1 MVGRTG
7 VRWGEEDETKEEE
20 RRLEFISFPFS
31 LRDLRADS
39 VSVLP
44 FSTDV
49 NPWVLFSLEDRFHY
63 INKAAQMV
71 PIRENHKELVKR
83 DQAGVFDAFIL
94 EKPWVQVIT
103 LNDSIRGA
111 HLLCRTGES
120 PDPSPSPFPTRFR

>member
-1 MVGRTG
+1 M
-7 VRWGEEDETKEEE
+7 
-20 RRLEFISFPFS
+20 
-31 LRDLRADS
+31 

-71 PIRENHKELVKR
+71 PIRENHKELVKS
-83 DQAGVFDAFIL
+83 DQAGVFDVFIL
-94 EKPWVQVIT
+94 EKSWVQVIT

-111 HLLCRTGES
+111 HLLCRTGQS
-120 PDPSPSPFPTRFR
+120 LYPSPAPLSHTFQIIKATLRDTILLY